1 MWRWIF
7 FLIAL
12 CAAVV
17 GVVWFVQNPGDVT
30 LDWRG
35 RRIETS
41 VGVLLLATILF
52 GGLCAITY
60 RFWRFIRRAPRQVG
74 LAMQGRRQRKGY
86 EALGRGMVA
95 VAAGDSSEARKN
107 ARRADALLE
116 GNAPLTRLLSAQ
128 SAQLDG
134 DEKAAERFFTEM
146 LDDPET
152 RFLGL
157 RGLLTQ
163 AVKKGEKAQALELAK
178 RAYSAEPKSD
188 WVAATYFDLQ
198 SGEGRWI
205 EAQRINDD
213 MARHQ
218 LLKHSEA
225 ERRKAVIQLELARS
239 EDTDQKASMKAL
251 KLACDL
257 APDLTPAIVALA
269 KRHDTEMKPKRAIT
283 LIEKTWSHH
292 PHPDL
297 VQAYWNVKKTT
308 GGLARVKASEK
319 LASLNPDHVESHLA
333 LARASLDASLW
344 GEARKHLMD
353 AGAGDGLEPPA
364 RVCQMMA
371 ELEEQENQDLEKAR
385 EWLVRAGAAPADPTW
400 VCNECGN
407 AVQTWTAHC
416 GNCHAFDGYRW
427 KVPTHVAGD
436 QNDGGTET
444 MLPAPVEPTVGGN
457 GQAVVIVSDDAPLPT
472 AKSSAASSA

>member
-12 CAAVV
+12 CLAVV
-17 GVVWFVQNPGDVT
+17 GVVWFVQNPGDVK

-35 RRIETS
+35 LRIETS
-41 VGVLLLATILF
+41 VGVLILAGILF

-74 LAMQGRRQRKGY
+74 LAMKNRRQRKGY

-95 VAAGDSSEARKN
+95 VAAGDASEARKN
-107 ARRADALLE
+107 ARRADSLLE

-134 DEKAAERFFTEM
+134 DEQAAERFFTDM

-178 RAYSAEPKSD
+178 RAYSAEPRSD

-205 EAQRINDD
+205 EAQKINDD

-218 LLKHSEA
+218 LLKHDDA
-225 ERRKAVIQLELARS
+225 QRRKAVIQFEQARANG
-239 EDTDQKASMKAL
+239 TDQKASMKAL

-257 APDLTPAIVALA
+257 APNLTPAVVALA

-283 LIEKTWSHH
+283 LIEKTWTHH

-297 VQAYWNVKKTT
+297 VQAYWDAKKTT
-308 GGLARVKASEK
+308 GGLARVKASER
-319 LASLNPDHVESHLA
+319 LASLNPDHIESHIA

-353 AGAGDGLEPPA
+353 AGAGEGLEPPA
-364 RVCQMMA
+364 RVCRMMA

-385 EWLVRAGAAPADPTW
+385 EWLVRAGAAPADPMW
-400 VCNECGN
+400 VCNACGN
-407 AVQTWTAHC
+407 AVHTWTAHC

-427 KVPTHVAGD
+427 KVPTHVPGD
-436 QNDGGTET
+436 DDDANTET
-444 MLPAPVEPTVGGN
+444 LLPAPAEPTVGSS
-457 GQAVVIVSDDAPLPT
+457 QAVVTVSNDASVPATKPSAAPT
-472 AKSSAASSA
+472 A

>member
-7 FLIAL
+7 FLIGL
-12 CAAVV
+12 CIAVV
-17 GVVWFVQNPGDVT
+17 AVVWFVQNPGDVT

-41 VGVLLLATILF
+41 VGVLLLAGVFF

-60 RFWRFIRRAPRQVG
+60 RFWRFLRRAPHQVG

-152 RFLGL
+152 RFLGV

-163 AVKKGEKAQALELAK
+163 AVKNGEKAQAIELAE
-178 RAYSAEPKSD
+178 RAYYMEPKSD
-188 WVAATYFDLQ
+188 WVASTYFDLQ
-198 SGEGRWI
+198 SGEGKWL
-205 EAQRINDD
+205 EAQKINDD
-213 MARHQ
+213 MARNQ
-218 LLKHSEA
+218 LLKHTDA
-225 ERRKAVIQLELARS
+225 ERRKAVIQFERS
-239 EDTDQKASMKAL
+239 KSDDTDQKETLNAL
-251 KLACDL
+251 KRACDA
-257 APDLTPAIVALA
+257 APNLTPAIVALA
-269 KRHDTEMKPKRAIT
+269 KRFDTDMKPKKAIA
-283 LIEKTWSHH
+283 LIEKIWPHH

-297 VQAYWNVKKTT
+297 VTAYWEAKKTT
-308 GGLARVKASEK
+308 GGLARVKATER
-319 LASLNPDHVESHLA
+319 LASLNKDHIESHLA
-333 LARASLDASLW
+333 LAGASLDAELW
-344 GEARKHLMD
+344 GEARKHLAD

-364 RVCQMMA
+364 RVCRMMA
-371 ELEEQENQDLEKAR
+371 ELEEQENKDLEKAR
-385 EWLVRAGAAPADPTW
+385 EWLVRAGVAPADPVW
-400 VCNECGN
+400 VCEVCGN
-407 AVQTWTAHC
+407 AVQSWTAHC
-416 GNCHAFDGYRW
+416 GNCHSFDAYRW
-427 KVPTHVAGD
+427 KVPTHVPGD
-436 QNDGGTET
+436 GTDSDAVQMLPATTGQADGGTTALTLSESQV
-444 MLPAPVEPTVGGN
+444 PAVKSPTT
-457 GQAVVIVSDDAPLPT
+457 PP
-472 AKSSAASSA
+472 AA